1 MVTDLIR
8 LSGPSEISIFSLT
21 PPTSLNPLP
30 PKSES
35 DPSSDLR
42 ATSEALG
49 LHTPASKV
57 RSESTIRGLFLG
69 PSKRF
74 GTGAADVDP
83 LAGGLGVWVGEYKG
97 QPASVNLYTL
107 RSLRDVGNGA
117 LPVTQA
123 RKSFFK
129 GDKVVLKWNKV
140 GSMVSLYLGRTP
152 SWAEC
157 SDVRVDEN
165 SGRRCH
171 LCYACK
177 IGQANRYT
185 WDCV

>member
-1 MVTDLIR
+1 MVTDDESHLIR

-83 LAGGLGVWVGEYKG
+83 VAGGLGGGLQGTACERE
-97 QPASVNLYTL
+97 PLY
-107 RSLRDVGNGA
+107 VE
-117 LPVTQA
+117 
-123 RKSFFK
+123 
-129 GDKVVLKWNKV
+129 VLEGCRERGV
-140 GSMVSLYLGRTP
+140 AG
-152 SWAEC
+152 
-157 SDVRVDEN
+157 N
-165 SGRRCH
+165 SGEEEF
-171 LCYACK
+171 LQ
-177 IGQANRYT
+177 G
-185 WDCV
+185 